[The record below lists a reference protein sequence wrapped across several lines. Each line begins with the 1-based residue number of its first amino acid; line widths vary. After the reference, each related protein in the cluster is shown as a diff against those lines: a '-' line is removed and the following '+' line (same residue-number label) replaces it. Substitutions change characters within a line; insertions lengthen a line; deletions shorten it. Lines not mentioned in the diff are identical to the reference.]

1 MPQCITDISGQTSA
15 PFGRLIFDTLDGF
28 AIAPMICQELWS
40 RPEMCKYL
48 LQNQCDFIFSG
59 NGSCY
64 NWQKIG
70 SRMNLLNP
78 MTIDRG
84 IVVYSN
90 VKGNYLFIFINNI

>member
-1 MPQCITDISGQTSA
+1 
-15 PFGRLIFDTLDGF
+15 
-28 AIAPMICQELWS
+28 MICQELWS